1 MNESRLL
8 PLPLLRLIAV
18 LFLVTHGRVLHAE
31 PAAQIDVAGLPAA
44 VVEDIVVPVPSEVFS
59 VLDKLGQPDWKAQL
73 STSTTSLT
81 PSSRPQIALLLG
93 TVIADGFIA
102 VQAQDSER
110 VKDAGREVLR
120 LAGAIGVRDSVV
132 RRSKSI
138 IEAAE
143 EKAWNTVRSELDKAL
158 TEVRGAMTELNDD
171 QLAQLVS
178 LGGWL
183 RGTQAVTSIVKNSF
197 SKDTAELLHQPM
209 LVDYFVA
216 RLDEL
221 PPAFNET
228 AIIGKIGESLLEIR
242 PLIEAGNNAPI
253 SLASVE
259 RIHTIATALVSEIT
273 SPTN

>member
-1 MNESRLL
+1 MNENDSSLTFRCVGFAIAIALSGTC
-8 PLPLLRLIAV
+8 LIQAQ
-18 LFLVTHGRVLHAE
+18 
-31 PAAQIDVAGLPAA
+31 PAAQIDVATLPAA
-44 VVEDIVVPVPSEVFS
+44 VVEDVVVPVPSEVFV
-59 VLDKLGQPDWKAQL
+59 VLDKLGKPDWKAQL
-73 STSTTSLT
+73 SSSTTSLT

-110 VKDAGREVLR
+110 VKDIGREVLR

-143 EKAWNTVRSELDKAL
+143 DKSWNTVRSELDKAL
-158 TEVRGAMTELNDD
+158 TEVRGAMMELNDE

-183 RGTQAVTSIVKNSF
+183 RGTAAVTSIVKSSF
-197 SKDTAELLHQPM
+197 SSEAAELLHQPM

-216 RLDEL
+216 RMGEL
-221 PPAFNET
+221 PASFNDA
-228 AIIGKIGESLLEIR
+228 AIIGKIGESLLEIQ
-242 PLIEAGNNAPI
+242 PLIEAGSSEPI

-259 RIHTIATALVSEIT
+259 RIYNIATALVSEIT